1 MKLSDVRELKEA
13 YLRCK
18 SHVEVLREL
27 ATSCRVPELDGLP
40 KAKPSGKSRVENFAQ
55 KIVDAENELE
65 IAKAK
70 YLAGAAQLVLEI
82 LQRVKNLQA
91 ARILLL
97 RYVNLYNWRQIFRE
111 VNLSD
116 SQVFALHRRGLKA
129 WRAGESP

>member
-13 YLRCK
+13 YLRYK
-18 SHVEVLREL
+18 SRLELLREL
-27 ATSCRVPELDGLP
+27 ATSCRVPELDGMP
-40 KAKPSGKSRVENFAQ
+40 RAKSAKSRVENFAQ
-55 KIVDAENELE
+55 KIVDADNELE

-70 YLAGAAQLVLEI
+70 YLAGAAQLGLEI
-82 LQRVKNLQA
+82 LQRVKNLHA

-97 RYVNLYNWRQIFRE
+97 RYVNLYSWRQIFRE

-129 WRAGESP
+129 WRAGDSS

>member
-1 MKLSDVRELKEA
+1 MKLSDVREAKDGYLK
-13 YLRCK
+13 CK
-18 SHVEVLREL
+18 SRLDMLREL
-27 ATSCRVPELDGLP
+27 ATSCATKPVDGMP
-40 KAKPSGKSRVENFAQ
+40 RGTTVSSRVENFAQ

-70 YLAGAAQLVLEI
+70 YLAGAAQLGLEI

-97 RYVNLYNWRQIFRE
+97 RYVNLYSWRQIFRE

-129 WRAGESP
+129 WRAGDSS